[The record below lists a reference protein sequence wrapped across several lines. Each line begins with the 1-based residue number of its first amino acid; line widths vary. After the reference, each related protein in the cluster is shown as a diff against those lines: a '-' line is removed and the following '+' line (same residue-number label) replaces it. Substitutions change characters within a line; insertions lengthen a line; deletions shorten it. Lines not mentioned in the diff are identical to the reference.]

1 MSNNLTTRYSSE
13 FASSIVCVLFFS
25 QELELK
31 LADASEASAVAA
43 AVKTQLAQVAELTKE
58 NRRLKD
64 ENEYNR
70 RTQDDALVLRE
81 QLIGLE
87 QKLERE
93 LAINRELSSNQ
104 AQYEVRPLYM
114 ISADRRWC
122 VQVSYS

>member
-1 MSNNLTTRYSSE
+1 MY
-13 FASSIVCVLFFS
+13 CFFS

-70 RTQDDALVLRE
+70 RSQDDALVLRE

-93 LAINRELSSNQ
+93 QAINRELSSNQ
-104 AQYEVRPLYM
+104 AQYEVRPSYL
-114 ISADRRWC
+114 ILTDRR
-122 VQVSYS
+122 